1 MFGGPRALAA
11 ALARAHMTSRVELLD
26 NDGGRVWSGP
36 ASIQAQGTRDAVVG
50 PSDISYR
57 VTVQAMNVYMPPDAP
72 PAGYVRVRIVSS
84 ASLDLVGIEL
94 VVTGNPIDTEAPYRR
109 AIVERAV

>member
-11 ALARAHMTSRVELLD
+11 ALARAHMTSRVELLAQ
-26 NDGGRVWSGP
+26 DGGRVWIGP

-50 PSDISYR
+50 PSDVSFR
-57 VTVQAMNVYMPPDAP
+57 VTVQAMNVYMPQDAP
-72 PAGYVRVRIVSS
+72 AAGYVRVRITDAFDPELIGV
-84 ASLDLVGIEL
+84 EL

-109 AIVERAV
+109 AIVERSV